1 MKIKEALS
9 SVRELESQLRKL
21 NQKEKENPA
30 VQELS
35 SESTDAVSILV
46 QQSESNSA
54 RVKRV
59 ADIKNMVTSGSYKP
73 DLTKVAESVIR
84 DLF

>member
-30 VQELS
+30 LQELS
-35 SESTDAVSILV
+35 SESTDAVSVLV

-59 ADIKNMVTSGSYKP
+59 ADIKNIVASGSYKP